1 MNSMHKQI
9 VDKSGV
15 VLCNSMPNT
24 SCQSCIIASVHNGYG
39 HILCPV
45 STESKRVAFQKS
57 NQGEVY
63 ICSEENITTK
73 NFKLLVAEL
82 LYAIP
87 TLREARL
94 ELLSEIKEQSNARV
108 NRVLHNIKNINAHL
122 LQELYTF
129 VPQELFTRKLGKT
142 VNTVV
147 ELIKKQPKDAAIAF
161 LRIAKLNSGLKAEL
175 SVYDKLL
182 KDNPQLQFREYNIR
196 DVVMLVLHEFFSD
209 FHELGVYIDVEDC
222 YKRISI
228 DFESF
233 RVALYHIVENASKY
247 VLPNSIIEI
256 KFNSNNESFSIV
268 FLMQSY
274 KLSSDDKDRIFEE
287 GFSGSVAVKAGKS
300 GHGIGMYRAKELLK
314 LNKGNLIFDPGKVT
328 EKIIDNIEYAY
339 NTITIELPLN

>member
-1 MNSMHKQI
+1 
-9 VDKSGV
+9 
-15 VLCNSMPNT
+15 MPNST
-24 SCQSCIIASVHNGYG
+24 CQSCIMASVYNGFG
-39 HILCPV
+39 QVLCPF
-45 STESKRVAFQKS
+45 SNEHKRVAFQKS

-63 ICSEENITTK
+63 ICSEKNITTK

-87 TLREARL
+87 TLRDARI
-94 ELLSEIKEQSNARV
+94 ELLFEIKEQSNARV

-129 VPQELFTRKLGKT
+129 VPQELFTRRLGKT

-147 ELIKKQPKDAAIAF
+147 ELIKKRPKDAAIAF

-182 KDNPQLQFREYNIR
+182 KDNPQLQFREYKIR

-209 FHELGVYIDVEDC
+209 FHELGVYINVEDC

-247 VLPNSIIEI
+247 VLPKSNIDI

-274 KLSSDDKDRIFEE
+274 KLSSEDKDRIFEE
-287 GFSGSVAVKAGKS
+287 GFSGSIAIKAGKS
-300 GHGIGMYRAKELLK
+300 GHGIGMYRAKKLLK
-314 LNKGNLIFDPGKVT
+314 LNNGNLTFDPGRVT

-339 NTITIELPLN
+339 NTITIELPL

>member
-1 MNSMHKQI
+1 MHKQI

-15 VLCNSMPNT
+15 VLCNSMPNS
-24 SCQSCIIASVHNGYG
+24 SCQSCIIASVHNGFG
-39 HILCPV
+39 RVLCPF

-63 ICSEENITTK
+63 ICSEDNITTK
-73 NFKLLVAEL
+73 NFKLLSNEL

-147 ELIKKQPKDAAIAF
+147 ELIKKHPKDAAIAF

-256 KFNSNNESFSIV
+256 KFNSNNNESFSIV

-274 KLSSDDKDRIFEE
+274 KLNSDDKDRIFEE

-300 GHGIGMYRAKELLK
+300 GHGIGMYRAKKLLE
-314 LNKGNLIFDPGKVT
+314 LNKGNLIFEPGKVT

-339 NTITIELPLN
+339 NTITIELPLT

>member
-1 MNSMHKQI
+1 MNKLI
-9 VDKSGV
+9 IDKSGV
-15 VLCNSMPNT
+15 ILCNSMPST
-24 SCQSCIIASVHNGYG
+24 TCQSCIVTSVHNGFA
-39 HILCPV
+39 HSICPL
-45 STESKRVAFQKS
+45 SNDSKRLAFQ
-57 NQGEVY
+57 QGNNGDVY
-63 ICSEENITTK
+63 VCTGEAITTK
-73 NFKLLVAEL
+73 NFKILVAEL
-82 LYAIP
+82 SYAIP
-87 TLREARL
+87 TLRNARL

-147 ELIKKQPKDAAIAF
+147 DLIKKQPKNAAIAF

-182 KDNPQLQFREYNIR
+182 KDNPQLQFREYNLR

-209 FHELGVYIDVEDC
+209 FHEIGVFVDVEDC
-222 YKRISI
+222 YERVSI

-247 VLPNSIIEI
+247 VLPNSKIEI
-256 KFNSNNESFSIV
+256 KFNTTSDTFSIV
-268 FLMQSY
+268 FLMQSF
-274 KLSSDDKDRIFEE
+274 KLNASDKDRIFEE
-287 GFSGSVAVKAGKS
+287 GFSGAVAVKAGKS
-300 GHGIGMYRAKELLK
+300 GHGIGMYRAQKLLH
-314 LNKGNLIFDPGKVT
+314 LNRGNLIFDPGKVT

-339 NTITIELPLN
+339 NTITINLPLNS

>member
-1 MNSMHKQI
+1 MHKLI
-9 VDKSGV
+9 IDKSGV
-15 VLCNSMPNT
+15 VLCSSMPNT
-24 SCQSCIIASVHNGYG
+24 SCQSCIAKSVHNGFA
-39 HILCPV
+39 HSMCPI
-45 STESKRVAFQKS
+45 SCESKRLAYQKG

-63 ICSEENITTK
+63 ICANENITTK

-87 TLREARL
+87 TLRDARL

-129 VPQELFTRKLGKT
+129 VPQELFTKRLGKT

-147 ELIKKQPKDAAIAF
+147 ELIKKQPKNAAIAF

-209 FHELGVYIDVEDC
+209 FHEIGVYIDVEEC
-222 YKRISI
+222 YKRVSI

-247 VLPNSIIEI
+247 VLPNSNIEI
-256 KFNSNNESFSIV
+256 KFNSKNDTFSIV

-274 KLSSDDKDRIFEE
+274 KLNVDDKERIFEE
-287 GFSGSVAVKAGKS
+287 GFSGSLAVKAGKS
-300 GHGIGMYRAKELLK
+300 GHGIGMYRAKKLLR
-314 LNKGNLIFDPGKVT
+314 LNNGDLIFDPGKVA
-328 EKIIDNIEYAY
+328 ERIIDNIEYAF
-339 NTITIELPLN
+339 NTITITLPIKT

>member
-1 MNSMHKQI
+1 MHKLI
-9 VDKSGV
+9 IDKTGV
-15 VLCNSMPNT
+15 VLCNSMLSS
-24 SCQSCIIASVHNGYG
+24 SCQSCIATSVHNGFG
-39 HILCPV
+39 HSICPLSSV
-45 STESKRVAFQKS
+45 SKRLAYQKG

-63 ICSEENITTK
+63 ICTDESITTK
-73 NFKLLVAEL
+73 NFKILVAEL

-87 TLREARL
+87 TLRDARI

-122 LQELYTF
+122 LQELFTF

-147 ELIKKQPKDAAIAF
+147 DLIKKQPKNAAIAF

-209 FHELGVYIDVEDC
+209 FHEIGVYIDVEDC
-222 YKRISI
+222 HKRISI

-247 VLPNSIIEI
+247 VLPNSNIEI
-256 KFNSNNESFSIV
+256 KFNSTSDTFSIV
-268 FLMQSY
+268 FLMQSD
-274 KLSSDDKDRIFEE
+274 KLNTDDKDRIFEE

-300 GHGIGMYRAKELLK
+300 GHGIGMYRAKKLLL
-314 LNKGNLIFDPGKVT
+314 LNRGNLIFDPGKVT
-328 EKIIDNIEYAY
+328 ERIIDNIEYAY
-339 NTITIELPLN
+339 NTITISLPQKSEL

>member
-1 MNSMHKQI
+1 MHKQI
-9 VDKSGV
+9 IDKSGV
-15 VLCNSMPNT
+15 VLCNSMPYT
-24 SCQSCIIASVHNGYG
+24 SCQSCIIAAVHNGFG
-39 HILCPV
+39 HVSCPF
-45 STESKRVAFQKS
+45 STEPKRVAFQKS

-147 ELIKKQPKDAAIAF
+147 ELIKKKPKDAAIAF

-209 FHELGVYIDVEDC
+209 FHELGVYIAVEDC

-256 KFNSNNESFSIV
+256 KFNSNNESFYIV
-268 FLMQSY
+268 FIMQSF

-300 GHGIGMYRAKELLK
+300 GHGIGMYRAKKLLK
-314 LNKGNLIFDPGKVT
+314 LNKANLIFNPGKVT

>member
-1 MNSMHKQI
+1 MNSMRKLI
-9 VDKSGV
+9 IDKSGV
-15 VLCNSMPNT
+15 VLCQSLEHN
-24 SCQSCIIASVHNGYG
+24 SCQSCITESVHNGYA
-39 HILCPV
+39 HLNCPL
-45 STESKRVAFQKS
+45 SSQAKRLAYQQN

-63 ICSEENITTK
+63 ICSNDNITTK

-82 LYAIP
+82 LYVIP
-87 TLREARL
+87 TLRETRI

-122 LQELYTF
+122 LQELFTF

-147 ELIKKQPKDAAIAF
+147 DLIKKKPKDAAIAF

-209 FHELGVYIDVEDC
+209 FHEIGVYVDVEDC
-222 YKRISI
+222 KKRVSI

-247 VLPNSIIEI
+247 VLPNSNIEI
-256 KFNSNNESFSIV
+256 KFNIVDDEFSIV

-274 KLSSDDKDRIFEE
+274 KLSPNDKDRIFDE
-287 GFSGSVAVKAGKS
+287 GFSGSLAIKAGKS
-300 GHGIGMYRAKELLK
+300 GHGIGMYRAKKLLL
-314 LNKGNLIFDPGKVT
+314 LNNGNLTFDPGRIT
-328 EKIIDNIEYAY
+328 EKILNNIEYAY
-339 NTITIELPLN
+339 NTITISLPLK

>member
-1 MNSMHKQI
+1 M
-9 VDKSGV
+9 
-15 VLCNSMPNT
+15 L
-24 SCQSCIIASVHNGYG
+24 
-39 HILCPV
+39 
-45 STESKRVAFQKS
+45 S
-57 NQGEVY
+57 N
-63 ICSEENITTK
+63 
-73 NFKLLVAEL
+73 EL

-147 ELIKKQPKDAAIAF
+147 ELIKKHPKDAAIAF

-256 KFNSNNESFSIV
+256 KFNSNNNESFSIV

-274 KLSSDDKDRIFEE
+274 KLNSDDKDRIFEE

-300 GHGIGMYRAKELLK
+300 GHGIGMYRAKKLLE
-314 LNKGNLIFDPGKVT
+314 LNKGNLIFEPGKVT

-339 NTITIELPLN
+339 NTITIELPLT

>member
-1 MNSMHKQI
+1 MHKQI
-9 VDKSGV
+9 IDKSGV
-15 VLCNSMPNT
+15 VLCNSMPYA
-24 SCQSCIIASVHNGYG
+24 SCQSCILKAVNNGFG
-39 HILCPV
+39 HVSCPF
-45 STESKRVAFQKS
+45 STERKRVAFQK
-57 NQGEVY
+57 NDQGEVY
-63 ICSEENITTK
+63 ICSEEKITTK
-73 NFKLLVAEL
+73 NFKILVAEL

-129 VPQELFTRKLGKT
+129 VPQELFTRRLRKT
-142 VNTVV
+142 INTVV
-147 ELIKKQPKDAAIAF
+147 ELIKKEPENAAIAF

-182 KDNPQLQFREYNIR
+182 KDKPELQFREYNIR

-209 FHELGVYIDVEDC
+209 FHEIGVYIDVEDC

-247 VLPNSIIEI
+247 VLPNSKIEI
-256 KFNSNNESFSIV
+256 RFNSNIETFSIV
-268 FLMQSY
+268 FLMQSH

-287 GFSGSVAVKAGKS
+287 GFSGSMAVKSGKS
-300 GHGIGMYRAKELLK
+300 GQGIGMYRAKELLK
-314 LNKGNLIFDPGKVT
+314 LNNANLIFDPGRIT
-328 EKIIDNIEYAY
+328 EKIIDDIEYAY
-339 NTITIELPLN
+339 NTITIERPLNL